1 VSWFP
6 QVGDTVGRFRLTRV
20 LGHGGM
26 GVVFA
31 AVTDD
36 LEREVA
42 VKVLVPHAAT
52 DPRLRE
58 RFGREAATLARLDSP
73 HIVYILEHGE
83 QDGCPYLVTQLV
95 PDGDLRRHLEQ
106 HGPLTASRAAAV
118 VAQVAAALE
127 EAHAHGVV
135 HRDLKSAN
143 VLLRILPDGELH
155 AFLCDFGIAKGDSDE
170 TTSASGVLGT
180 LEYLAPERQSGA
192 PASVATDIYSLGCLL
207 WAALTGAPPYRGS
220 DVDIATAHLRAPV
233 PQLPDGDRA
242 SLCANAIVARA
253 MAKKPEDRYGSARE
267 MREDLTALRALATE
281 QELLADPSR
290 TPRARRRAAVVALVG
305 VAGVAVA
312 ATIASLTLALGD
324 GGPDASTAVPTE
336 RPSSSAPTAATQPRR
351 VRCWDG
357 RVTRLTEKC
366 STPTGREGLEW
377 VYPGFDRGV
386 CRRTWRPLSPEKELG
401 YFCPFTSANPRE
413 GIRYSEWS
421 SAGAARDIISR
432 DFAPWPEQEVA
443 VQDDTWSVWIRESR
457 DEAGWFST
465 ALAYRVWP
473 FSAEVV
479 SNTPR
484 ATKLACNFV
493 EQRAPTTFELVQ
505 SLCAAPELDGALGW
519 GTSGR

>member
-6 QVGDTVGRFRLTRV
+6 QVGDTVGRYRITRV

-31 AVTDD
+31 AVPED

-42 VKVLVPHAAT
+42 VKALAPHAAA

-73 HIVYILEHGE
+73 HIVYILEYGE

-106 HGPLTASRAAAV
+106 DGPLTPRRAADV

-143 VLLRILPDGELH
+143 VLLRTLPDGELH
-155 AFLCDFGIAKGDSDE
+155 AFLCDFGIARGDSDE

-207 WAALTGAPPYRGS
+207 WATLTGAPPYRGS

-233 PQLPDGDRA
+233 PQLPAGDPA
-242 SLCANAIVARA
+242 SLRANAIVARA
-253 MAKKPEDRYGSARE
+253 MAKKPEDRHGSARE
-267 MREDLTALRALATE
+267 MREDLTALKALATE
-281 QELLADPSR
+281 EELLVAPSR
-290 TPRARRRAAVVALVG
+290 TSRGRRRAAVVALG
-305 VAGVAVA
+305 AVA
-312 ATIASLTLALGD
+312 ALAVATIASLTLALGN
-324 GGPDASTAVPTE
+324 GEPDARPVVRTE
-336 RPSSSAPTAATQPRR
+336 RPAAQAPTATAPPRP

-357 RVTRLTEKC
+357 RVVEQTDEC
-366 STPTGREGLEW
+366 STPAGREGLGW
-377 VYPGFDRGV
+377 VYPGFDRAA

-401 YFCPFTSANPRE
+401 YFCPFTTANPRE
-413 GIRYSEWS
+413 GIRYSEWT
-421 SAGAARDIISR
+421 SAGTARDIISR
-432 DFAPWPEQEVA
+432 DFAPWPEQGVELE
-443 VQDDTWSVWIRESR
+443 DYTWSVWIRESR

-465 ALAYRVWP
+465 AMAYRDWP

-484 ATKLACNFV
+484 AAKLACNFV
-493 EQRAPTTFELVQ
+493 EQRAPTTFERVQ
-505 SLCAAPELDGALGW
+505 SLCAAPELGRALGW
-519 GTSGR
+519 EGSSRS